1 MNGKAFIDGEWVDGD
16 GEEREK
22 LDPGNLE
29 TLGTFRMCSKDQIGA
44 AVDGAMRGFEQMRRL
59 GAKDRARIL
68 AKAAENVGRRF
79 DEISNLLAREGGKV
93 LADARYETQRCV
105 QTLSIASEE
114 ARRLNGEVLPMDAWE
129 TPDLSNRFGFTRL
142 EPVGVVAAIAPFNFP
157 LMMPAHKLAPALAA
171 GNSVVLKPSTD
182 VPFTS
187 GKLVECLLDAGLPGT
202 AVSLVYAEGETASG
216 ALVGNPKVRMVAFT
230 GSTATGRRIAEVAG
244 RDAKR
249 VLLEM
254 GGKNPM
260 LVFDDADVDDAVG
273 GALRGGFTHAGQVCI
288 ATGRILVHRKV
299 HDSFVEK
306 LAMHARERHVGHQLA
321 PGTQMGPLIN
331 EPSLEAVGALVEE
344 ARQSGLGVLCGGK
357 RLDLKG
363 YYYAPT
369 VISGADR
376 NDRIAREE
384 IFGPVLPVMSFDSL
398 DGALEV
404 ANSLPYGLS
413 SAVYTR
419 SMETAFRCIERL
431 ETGGVSVNDT
441 TMMRADQAPF
451 GGFKASGLGRE
462 GIRYAIRE
470 MSETKMVYWKKY

>member
-1 MNGKAFIDGEWVDGD
+1 
-16 GEEREK
+16 
-22 LDPGNLE
+22 
-29 TLGTFRMCSKDQIGA
+29 
-44 AVDGAMRGFEQMRRL
+44 
-59 GAKDRARIL
+59 
-68 AKAAENVGRRF
+68 
-79 DEISNLLAREGGKV
+79 
-93 LADARYETQRCV
+93 
-105 QTLSIASEE
+105 
-114 ARRLNGEVLPMDAWE
+114 
-129 TPDLSNRFGFTRL
+129 
-142 EPVGVVAAIAPFNFP
+142 
-157 LMMPAHKLAPALAA
+157 
-171 GNSVVLKPSTD
+171 
-182 VPFTS
+182 
-187 GKLVECLLDAGLPGT
+187 
-202 AVSLVYAEGETASG
+202 
-216 ALVGNPKVRMVAFT
+216 
-230 GSTATGRRIAEVAG
+230 
-244 RDAKR
+244 
-249 VLLEM
+249 
-254 GGKNPM
+254 
-260 LVFDDADVDDAVG
+260 
-273 GALRGGFTHAGQVCI
+273 
-288 ATGRILVHRKV
+288 
-299 HDSFVEK
+299 
-306 LAMHARERHVGHQLA
+306 MHARERHVGHQLA